1 MHKGDQGT
9 VDQRTVDQRIVDQ
22 RVGVALALL
31 ALAVLWSAQAF
42 PAVPGQKL
50 GAGFLPM
57 LVGAGL
63 LACGL
68 GLVWRGWRGPGRGT
82 APAPP
87 AQPASSRRDLFSA
100 VTLVAAVLAYIVG
113 ADRLG
118 FLLIAPL
125 CLLAVFR
132 ALQVGWGPALGW
144 AVAGTLLVHVAF
156 YKLLRVPL
164 PWGLLRPLY

>member
-1 MHKGDQGT
+1 MQA
-9 VDQRTVDQRIVDQ
+9 VDR
-22 RVGVALALL
+22 RVGWALALL
-31 ALAVLWSAQAF
+31 AAAVLWSAQGF

-68 GLVWRGWRGPGRGT
+68 GLVWRSHRGLAYGD
-82 APAPP
+82 
-87 AQPASSRRDLFSA
+87 S
-100 VTLVAAVLAYIVG
+100 VAATSATGRDRASALLIVASIVAYIAL

-118 FLLIAPL
+118 FLIVAPL
-125 CLLAVFR
+125 CLMAVFMV
-132 ALQVGWGPALGW
+132 LQVRWLPALGW
-144 AVAGTLLVHVAF
+144 ALAGTLVVHLAF

-164 PWGLLRPLY
+164 PWGLLKPLY